1 MGRRSQ
7 VNNYHHSGTYHITIR
22 TNALFRQPLGQMT
35 GDINKPD
42 GDPDAPH
49 TALSPIGQMVE
60 EELLGSITAHYP
72 MVEVLEHVIMPEHLH
87 FILVVWKPLVSA
99 NGRDTHLG
107 QVIAGFKKGCNRRFW
122 EIAGMTTPAAI
133 AGRGEPAPATGA
145 PPSTTGAAIPAPQP
159 TAPPAPWSRPAV
171 PPQGGS
177 SSWSRPAVSPQGG
190 SSSWSRPAVP
200 PQGGSLPS
208 KATTGRPPLFEYGY
222 VDVMPLEEGQLQQQ
236 REYIRHNP
244 RNRLL
249 RMQTALMHPKRG
261 GIDTALTP
269 SALKGYLKR
278 ECHPSQFSEEIWQNL
293 QSRLLIANGYI
304 DCDTYG
310 DRSLLSTRILPV
322 VCHHRDA
329 LLFPHQKSRCLAA
342 AAEGAVLVSARIA
355 KGEQD
360 IIRTVAD
367 DGFPVITIDDNGFP
381 AVYHPSDRS
390 LSLCAASRLLIV
402 TPWQY
407 HYRRADD
414 QITVAFCKTMNC
426 LVQALC
432 RQKDDWWK
440 Q

>member
-7 VNNYHHSGTYHITIR
+7 INNYHHSGTYHITLR
-22 TNALFRQPLGQMT
+22 TNALFRQPLGQII
-35 GDINKPD
+35 GDLNNPD
-42 GDPDAPH
+42 GHPDAPH

-72 MVEVLEHVIMPEHLH
+72 VAEVLEHVIMPEHLH

-99 NGRDTHLG
+99 TGRDTHLG

-122 EIAGMTTPAAI
+122 EITGMAAPATI
-133 AGRGEPAPATGA
+133 AGRGEPAPA
-145 PPSTTGAAIPAPQP
+145 PTTA
-159 TAPPAPWSRPAV
+159 TPAPWP
-171 PPQGGS
+171 
-177 SSWSRPAVSPQGG
+177 RPAVSPQGG
-190 SSSWSRPAVP
+190 SLTST
-200 PQGGSLPS
+200 
-208 KATTGRPPLFEYGY
+208 ATTGRPPLFEYGY
-222 VDVMPLEEGQLQQQ
+222 VDVMPLKEGQLQQQ

-249 RMQTALMHPKRG
+249 RMQTALMRPQRG

-278 ECHPSQFSEEIWQNL
+278 ECHPSQFNNEIWQEL
-293 QSRLLIANGYI
+293 QVRLLINNGYI

-310 DRSLLSTRILPV
+310 DRRLLSARLLPV
-322 VCHHRDA
+322 VCHRRDA
-329 LLFPHQKSRCLAA
+329 PLFSHQKARCLAA
-342 AAEGAVLVSARIA
+342 AKEGAILVSARIA
-355 KGEQD
+355 KGEQE

-402 TPWQY
+402 TPGSTTTAAPTTKSPSPSA
-407 HYRRADD
+407 RP
-414 QITVAFCKTMNC
+414 
-426 LVQALC
+426 
-432 RQKDDWWK
+432 
-440 Q
+440 

>member
-1 MGRRSQ
+1 MEQEYHQGQHRMGRRSQ
-7 VNNYHHSGTYHITIR
+7 INNYHHSGTYHITIR
-22 TNALFRQPLGQMT
+22 TNALFRQPLGQII

-49 TALSPIGQMVE
+49 TALLPIGKMVE
-60 EELLGSITAHYP
+60 EELLTSITAHYP

-87 FILVVWKPLVSA
+87 FILVVWKPLVSE

-122 EIAGMTTPAAI
+122 DIAGMAAPVAI
-133 AGRGEPAPATGA
+133 EGRGEPTLATAALEKRGEPALA
-145 PPSTTGAAIPAPQP
+145 
-159 TAPPAPWSRPAV
+159 TAPPPAASSV
-171 PPQGGS
+171 P
-177 SSWSRPAVSPQGG
+177 
-190 SSSWSRPAVP
+190 WSRPAVP

-222 VDVMPLEEGQLQQQ
+222 VDVMPLDEGQLQQQ
-236 REYIRHNP
+236 REYIRNNP

-249 RMQTALMHPKRG
+249 RMQTALMRPQRG

-278 ECHPSQFSEEIWQNL
+278 ECHPSQFDEAIWQEL
-293 QSRLLIANGYI
+293 QARLLIANGYI

-310 DRSLLSTRILPV
+310 DRGLLSARLLPV
-322 VCHHRDA
+322 VCHRSDA
-329 LLFPHQKSRCLAA
+329 PLFPRQKARCLAA
-342 AAEGAVLVSARIA
+342 CREGAVLVSARIA

-360 IIRTVAD
+360 IIRSVAD

-381 AVYHPSDRS
+381 AVYHPSDRR

-414 QITVAFCKTMNC
+414 HITVAYCKAMNC